1 MPRTVTFQAAVVL
14 MLWCIVRALVADAW
28 ATPLE
33 RVEFE
38 SASQRLVSGALIPGD
53 RIQGDL
59 AKPDGAGP
67 YPAVIGLHGCA
78 GMHDTTKQRLA
89 DELVARGY
97 VVLLVDSYATRHG
110 IDHACTSS
118 AFATFVRRRP
128 DAYGA
133 LVFLA
138 GQTFVDPHR
147 VAAVGFSAGAWVTLS
162 VAETNSFEQFVPEGN
177 LRFRAAAAF
186 YPPCKQAVGRPGIP
200 TLIFIGAL
208 DDWTPAADCSN
219 KIASWGND
227 GPPVELVVY
236 PGAHHGFYYP
246 HLQPGTS
253 LFVTGWNTTARRRTM
268 QVTACTGFSIATST
282 ERMAMGAH
290 SRGTLAPPGL
300 LTGPAALT
308 AVSVLAVFRVVAD
321 CFPPETS

>member
-1 MPRTVTFQAAVVL
+1 METGKASQPHDYFGRRFGETPLPRTVTFQAAVVL
-14 MLWCIVRALVADAW
+14 MLWCVVRALMADAW

-38 SASQRLVSGALIPGD
+38 SASQRLISGGLIQGD
-53 RIQGDL
+53 RIQGYL

-67 YPAVIGLHGCA
+67 FPAVIGLHGCA
-78 GMHDTTKQRLA
+78 GMHDTTKQRLV
-89 DELVARGY
+89 DELVAWGY
-97 VVLLVDSYATRHG
+97 VVLLVDSYATRG

-118 AFATFVRRRP
+118 AFATFLRRRP

-138 GQTFVDPHR
+138 RQTFVDPQR
-147 VAAVGFSAGAWVTLS
+147 VAAVGFSAGARVSLS
-162 VAETNSFEQFVPEGN
+162 VAEPNSFEPFVPPSN

-186 YPPCKQAVGRPGIP
+186 YPPCKQAVARPGIP

-227 GPPVELVVY
+227 GPPVELRCLSRRVPWILLPAPPARHDHVWSLAGIQRRGSGQCKSPPAPVSRSPPQLKAWRWRAFARHVGY
-236 PGAHHGFYYP
+236 ARV
-246 HLQPGTS
+246 TS
-253 LFVTGWNTTARRRTM
+253 QDRRR
-268 QVTACTGFSIATST
+268 
-282 ERMAMGAH
+282 
-290 SRGTLAPPGL
+290 
-300 LTGPAALT
+300 
-308 AVSVLAVFRVVAD
+308 
-321 CFPPETS
+321 

>member
-14 MLWCIVRALVADAW
+14 MLWGVLRALMADAW

-38 SASQRLVSGALIPGD
+38 SASQRLISGALIPGD
-53 RIQGDL
+53 RIQGYL

-67 YPAVIGLHGCA
+67 FPAVIGLHGCA
-78 GMHDTTKQRLA
+78 GMHDTTKQRLV

-97 VVLLVDSYATRHG
+97 VILLVDSFAARG
-110 IDHACTSS
+110 IDQACTSGGS
-118 AFATFVRRRP
+118 ANFFRRRQ

-138 GQTFVDPHR
+138 RQTFVDPHR
-147 VAAVGFSAGAWVTLS
+147 VAAVGFSHGAWVTLS
-162 VAETNSFEQFVPEGN
+162 VAEPNSFELFVPPSD

-186 YPPCKQAVGRPGIP
+186 YPLCKAAVARPGIP
-200 TLIFIGAL
+200 TLIFIGSV

-227 GPPVELVVY
+227 GPPIELVVY

-246 HLQPGTS
+246 HLQPGRT
-253 LFVTGWNTTARRRTM
+253 LFGHWLEYN
-268 QVTACTGFSIATST
+268 G
-282 ERMAMGAH
+282 E
-290 SRGTLAPPGL
+290 
-300 LTGPAALT
+300 AADNASHRLHQF
-308 AVSVLAVFRVVAD
+308 LDRHLN
-321 CFPPETS
+321 